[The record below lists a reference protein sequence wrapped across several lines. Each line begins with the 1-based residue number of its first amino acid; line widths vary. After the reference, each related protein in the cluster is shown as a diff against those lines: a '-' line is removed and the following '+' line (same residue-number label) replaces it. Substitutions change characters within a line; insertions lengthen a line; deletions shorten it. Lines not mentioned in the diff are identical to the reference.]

1 MSAAFAKISIGVP
14 CDLRVSSSDRVDRNL
29 SYFKKLVDAPT
40 GDWITACI
48 NHNHSF
54 DKINSTDNG
63 CSVG

>member
-1 MSAAFAKISIGVP
+1 
-14 CDLRVSSSDRVDRNL
+14 L

-63 CSVG
+63 CSLGHSVAKQPKQGVI